1 MVSRSDNIY
10 LLLQIISEK
19 KKKFKINME
28 KMSSAK
34 EKQAASKAFMIY
46 ILMECLDD
54 LLMHYTLMTVFVSLS
69 WFRN

>member
-1 MVSRSDNIY
+1 
-10 LLLQIISEK
+10 
-19 KKKFKINME
+19 ME

-54 LLMHYTLMTVFVSLS
+54 LLMDYTLMTVFVSLS

>member
-1 MVSRSDNIY
+1 MVSRSDNIN
-10 LLLQIISEK
+10 LLLKIISEK
-19 KKKFKINME
+19 KKFKRNKE

-46 ILMECLDD
+46 ILMGCLDD
-54 LLMHYTLMTVFVSLS
+54 LLMHYTLMTNFVSVS

>member
-1 MVSRSDNIY
+1 
-10 LLLQIISEK
+10 
-19 KKKFKINME
+19 ME

-46 ILMECLDD
+46 ILMGCLDD
-54 LLMHYTLMTVFVSLS
+54 LLMHYTLMTNFVSVS